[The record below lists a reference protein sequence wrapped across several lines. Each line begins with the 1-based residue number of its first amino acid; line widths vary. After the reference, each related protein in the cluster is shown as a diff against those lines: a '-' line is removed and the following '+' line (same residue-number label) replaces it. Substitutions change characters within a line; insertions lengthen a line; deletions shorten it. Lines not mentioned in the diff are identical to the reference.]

1 MSSSSNLVQCP
12 QCHHEFPLNDAL
24 LASINREAQ
33 AGIEARVKAER
44 DKAESEAAEKIKA
57 AAERA
62 AEDQRKADQEA
73 KTRLEQSVAAAIKLE
88 QERQANEAKLLADR
102 EAAQQKSIT
111 DLMDK
116 LTAAQ
121 KQNEELATKQ
131 RLAEIEAR
139 QKANEDAQK
148 RFDEQAKVL
157 EQKLQQDAELKSKGL
172 EVQLESLRKQLEEA
186 NRRANQGSMQNQGAA
201 LEASFEEQLRTAF
214 PRDGVS
220 DVPTGTKGADVILD
234 VVSETG
240 AACGRILFETK
251 YTAKWHEDWL
261 PKLREDMHRVGAM
274 VGVIVSQ
281 AMPKDIKSSGLKD
294 GMWVSDFSSAMTLVR
309 TLRWGLQEA
318 ALQKRIT
325 AEADNASALLYEF
338 VTGPDFRNRV
348 QSIMQTYRAM
358 RTVLDKERTAMQKI
372 WKKREAQLDLL
383 TGHTM
388 HVITHLETRTGR
400 ELDGD
405 AFDALEDAAAEID
418 VDIDGLELDDL
429 PALPGQTVTDENKQR
444 FLSALGEAGG
454 KSGNIRLRESLGWNE
469 ALYEAVKATLLAEGA
484 IEVGQGRGG
493 SVKLAGLV

>member
-1 MSSSSNLVQCP
+1 MSSTNLVQCP
-12 QCHHEFPLNDAL
+12 QCDHEFPLTEAL
-24 LASINREAQ
+24 LARINREAQ
-33 AGIEARVKAER
+33 AGIEARLNTER
-44 DKAESEAAEKIKA
+44 DKMQRELQEKLKAEADRMAEEK
-57 AAERA
+57 
-62 AEDQRKADQEA
+62 RKADQEA
-73 KTRLEQSVAAAIKLE
+73 KTRLEQSVAAAVNLE
-88 QERQANEAKLLADR
+88 KERQANEAKLLADR
-102 EAAQQKSIT
+102 EAAQQKSIAE
-111 DLMDK
+111 LMEK

-121 KQNEELATKQ
+121 KQNEDLSSKQ

-139 QKANEDAQK
+139 RKANEEAQK
-148 RFDEQAKVL
+148 RFDEQAKVI
-157 EQKLQQDAELKSKGL
+157 EEKLQQDAAFKTKELEL
-172 EVQLESLRKQLEEA
+172 HLDTLRKQLEEA

-201 LEASFEEQLRTAF
+201 LEATFEELLRGNF

-220 DVPTGTKGADVILD
+220 DVPAGTKGADVVLD
-234 VVSETG
+234 VVSESG

-251 YTAKWHEDWL
+251 RTAGWSDAWL
-261 PKLREDMHRVGAM
+261 PKLREDMHTVGAM
-274 VGVIVSQ
+274 VGVIVTQ

-318 ALQKRIT
+318 ALQKRIA

-358 RTVLDKERTAMQKI
+358 RTVLDKERSAMQKL
-372 WKKREAQLDLL
+372 WKKREAQLDML

-405 AFDALEDAAAEID
+405 GLDALEDAAAEID
-418 VDIDGLELDDL
+418 VDIDGLEVDEL
-429 PALPGQTVTDENKQR
+429 PALPGQAVSEEQKQH
-444 FLSALGEAGG
+444 FLATLEATGG

-469 ALYEAVKATLLAEGA
+469 ALYESVKAALIRDGA
-484 IEVGQGRGG
+484 IEPGQGRGG
-493 SVKLAGLV
+493 SVKLLALG

>member
-1 MSSSSNLVQCP
+1 MSSTNLVQCP
-12 QCHHEFPLNDAL
+12 QCDHEFPLTEAL
-24 LASINREAQ
+24 LARINREAQ
-33 AGIEARVKAER
+33 AGIEARLATER
-44 DKAESEAAEKIKA
+44 DKMERELQDKLKADRMAEEK
-57 AAERA
+57 
-62 AEDQRKADQEA
+62 RKADEQAAKLRDEA
-73 KTRLEQSVAAAIKLE
+73 VASALKIEKD
-88 QERQANEAKLLADR
+88 RQANDAKLQADR
-102 EAAQQKSIT
+102 EAAKQKSID
-111 DLMDK
+111 DLMEK

-121 KQNEELATKQ
+121 KQNEDLAAKE
-131 RLAEIEAR
+131 RVAALEAR
-139 QKANEDAQK
+139 QKANEEAQK
-148 RFDEQAKVL
+148 RFEEQAAELQKKL
-157 EQKLQQDAELKSKGL
+157 EQDAGLKTKELELQLGT
-172 EVQLESLRKQLEEA
+172 LRKQLEEA

-201 LEASFEEQLRTAF
+201 LEATFEELLRGTF

-220 DVPTGTKGADVILD
+220 DVPAGVKGADVVLD

-251 YTAKWHEDWL
+251 RTAGWSEDWL

-274 VGVIVSQ
+274 VGVIVTQ

-358 RTVLDKERTAMQKI
+358 RTVLDKERSAMQKL

-405 AFDALEDAAAEID
+405 GLDALEDAAAEID
-418 VDIDGLELDDL
+418 ADIDGLEVDEL
-429 PALPGQTVTDENKQR
+429 PALPGQTVSEEQKQH
-444 FLSALGEAGG
+444 FLATLEAAGG
-454 KSGNIRLRESLGWNE
+454 KSGNKSLRESLAWNE
-469 ALYEAVKATLLAEGA
+469 SLYESVKAALIRDGS
-484 IEVGQGRGG
+484 IEPGQGRGG
-493 SVKLAGLV
+493 SVKLPGLG

>member
-1 MSSSSNLVQCP
+1 MSSSNLVQCP
-12 QCHHEFPLNDAL
+12 QCTHEFPLTDAL
-24 LASINREAQ
+24 LARINREAQ

-44 DKAESEAAEKIKA
+44 EKAEREAAEKIKA

-62 AEDQRKADQEA
+62 AEDQRKADLEA
-73 KTRLEQSVAAAIKLE
+73 KTRLEQSVAAAVKQE

-102 EAAQQKSIT
+102 DAAKEKSIN
-111 DLMDK
+111 DLMEK

-121 KQNEELATKQ
+121 KQNEELASKQ
-131 RLAEIEAR
+131 RLAEIDAR

-157 EQKLQQDAELKSKGL
+157 EEKLQQVAAFKTKELEL
-172 EVQLESLRKQLEEA
+172 QLGTVRKQLEEA

-201 LEASFEEQLRTAF
+201 LEATFEELLRGTF

-220 DVPTGTKGADVILD
+220 DVPTGAKGADVVLD
-234 VVSETG
+234 VFSETG

-251 YTAKWHEDWL
+251 RTAGWSDSWL
-261 PKLREDMHRVGAM
+261 PKLREDMHSVGAT

-281 AMPKDIKSSGLKD
+281 AMPKDIKSAGLKE
-294 GMWVSDFSSAMTLVR
+294 GMWVTDFSSSMTLVC

-318 ALQKRIT
+318 ARQKRIT

-338 VTGPDFRNRV
+338 VTGPNFRNRV
-348 QSIMQTYRAM
+348 QSIIQTYRAM
-358 RTVLDKERTAMQKI
+358 RTALDKERTAMQNI
-372 WKKREAQLDLL
+372 WKKREAQLDIL

-388 HVITHLETRTGR
+388 HVVAHLESRTGR

-405 AFDALEDAAAEID
+405 GLEALEDAVAEID
-418 VDIDGLELDDL
+418 VDIDGLEVDDL
-429 PALPGQTVTDENKQR
+429 PALPGQTVTEENKQR
-444 FLSALGEAGG
+444 FLSTLEAAGG

-469 ALYEAVKATLLAEGA
+469 SLYESVKAALIRDGA
-484 IEVGQGRGG
+484 IEPGQGRGG
-493 SVKLAGLV
+493 SVKLVGAV